1 MERYSLITETLNS
14 NNAWM
19 ILKIAIKI
27 GWFFKFRC
35 SVSPTTYLGISRFLT
50 IFEKN

>member
-19 ILKIAIKI
+19 ILKLPSKLGGFSSLDAA
-27 GWFFKFRC
+27 
-35 SVSPTTYLGISRFLT
+35 YLLPRIWVYQDF
-50 IFEKN
+50 